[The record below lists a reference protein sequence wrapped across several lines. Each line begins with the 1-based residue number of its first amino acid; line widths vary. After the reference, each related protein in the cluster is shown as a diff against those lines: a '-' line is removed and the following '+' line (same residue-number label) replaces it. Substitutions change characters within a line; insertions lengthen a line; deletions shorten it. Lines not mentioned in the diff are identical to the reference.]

1 MIIVR
6 NSFTAIPGQASKMAA
21 HLKEMAAAGNLR
33 NPRVLTDL
41 VGGFNQVIME
51 HEIESLAEFE
61 ETYKKYASDPQI
73 REKAKEYLQMWTSGK
88 REMFRVV

>member
-41 VGGFNQVIME
+41 VGGFNQVVME

-73 REKAKEYLQMWTSGK
+73 REKAKEYLQIWTSGK